1 MRRRLLSSTLVV
13 AVIAVLLLGV
23 PLGIVVSRLIYDEA
37 AQELRGEATRL
48 VGEVEY
54 ARIQETPLDPQQLE
68 QKYPDRYIQIY
79 EGGNPPKATIVGMPS
94 PTGQRMEEKAQSDS
108 GIYVV
113 VSRDRAQVEQDVRA
127 RLLLIVALAV
137 AALAVAVGLAIVQ
150 SRRLTL
156 PLQDLAKIA
165 ERLGSG
171 DARPSKH
178 RYGIPELD
186 RVAEVLDRSATR
198 ISDLLTREREFAT
211 DASHQLRTPLTG
223 LTMRLEE
230 IVAASHEPA
239 IVREEGEAA
248 IVQAERLTAVIDELL
263 AAARRQRHAQ
273 AEPIALDEVLIQQVT
288 EWDPAF
294 RRAGRALVLDGA
306 RGLKALATTGGLGQ
320 VIASLLENSLRHG
333 GGPVTVTTSRSDNYI
348 VVEVADQGPGIS
360 DEIAPKIFER
370 NVSGG
375 GGTGLGL
382 TLARA
387 LAAAD
392 GGRLELVRRRPA
404 VFALFLR
411 PADDDQGRT
420 RVVSGPA

>member
-23 PLGIVVSRLIYDEA
+23 PLGLVVSRLIVDEA
-37 AQELRGEATRL
+37 AQELRAEATRL

-54 ARIQETPLDPQQLE
+54 SRIQETPLDPQQLE
-68 QKYPDRYIQIY
+68 QKYPDRFIQIF
-79 EGGNPPKATIVGMPS
+79 ERGNPPKATIVGSPPS
-94 PTGQRMEEKAQSDS
+94 SGEQMTEDAESDS
-108 GIYVV
+108 GIFVR
-113 VSRDRAQVEQDVRA
+113 VSRDRAQVEKDVYG
-127 RLLLIVALAV
+127 RLVLIVALAV

-186 RVAEVLDRSATR
+186 RVAQVLDRSATR

-230 IVAASHEPA
+230 IVASSDQPEV
-239 IVREEGEAA
+239 VREEGEAA

-273 AEPIALDEVLIQQVT
+273 AEPISIDEVLIQQVT
-288 EWDPAF
+288 EWQPVF
-294 RRAGRALVLDGA
+294 RGVGRTLMLAGSRD
-306 RGLKALATTGGLGQ
+306 LKALATTGGFGQ
-320 VIASLLENSLRHG
+320 VIATLLENSLRHG
-333 GGPVTVTTSRSDNYI
+333 GGTVTVTTTSGDNY
-348 VVEVADQGPGIS
+348 VVIEVADEGAGIS
-360 DEIAPKIFER
+360 DELAPKIFER
-370 NVSGG
+370 TVSGG

-392 GGRLELVRRRPA
+392 GGRLELIRRRPA
-404 VFALFLR
+404 TFAIFLR
-411 PADDDQGRT
+411 PAEENGRSG

>member
-23 PLGIVVSRLIYDEA
+23 PLGIVVGRLIVDEA
-37 AQELRGEATRL
+37 AQELRAEATRL

-54 ARIQETPLDPQQLE
+54 ARIQETPLDPKQLE
-68 QKYPDRYIQIY
+68 QKYPDRYIQIF
-79 EGGNPPKATIVGMPS
+79 ERGNPPKATIVGTPPS
-94 PTGQRMEEKAQSDS
+94 SGEQMTEDAESDS
-108 GIYVV
+108 GIFVR
-113 VSRDRAQVEQDVRA
+113 VSRDRAQVEQDVYA

-156 PLQDLAKIA
+156 PLLDLAAIA

-186 RVAEVLDRSATR
+186 QVAEVLDRSATR

-230 IVAASHEPA
+230 IVAASEHPEV
-239 IVREEGEAA
+239 VREEGEAA

-273 AEPIALDEVLIQQVT
+273 AEPVALDEVLIQQVT
-288 EWDPAF
+288 EWQPVF
-294 RRAGRALVLDGA
+294 RGVGRTLVLAGTRD
-306 RGLKALATTGGLGQ
+306 LKALATTGGFGQ
-320 VIASLLENSLRHG
+320 VIATLLENSLRHG
-333 GGPVTVTTSRSDNYI
+333 DGTVTVTTTCGDNY
-348 VVEVADQGPGIS
+348 VVIEVS
-360 DEIAPKIFER
+360 DEGAGIPDDLAPKIFER
-370 NVSGG
+370 SVSGG

-404 VFALFLR
+404 KFAIFLR
-411 PADDDQGRT
+411 PADDNGRN

>member
-13 AVIAVLLLGV
+13 AAIAVLLLGV
-23 PLGIVVSRLIYDEA
+23 PLGVVVSRLIVEDA
-37 AQELRGEATRL
+37 NQQLRAEATRL

-79 EGGNPPKATIVGMPS
+79 VNGNPPTATVVGTS
-94 PTGQRMEEKAQSDS
+94 PQSGHSMHEEAKSDS
-108 GIYVV
+108 GIYVR
-113 VSRDRAQVEQDVRA
+113 VSRDKDQVEQDVRA
-127 RLLLIVALAV
+127 RLLLIVALAA

-165 ERLGSG
+165 DRLGSG

-186 RVAEVLDRSATR
+186 RVAEVLDRSAAR

-230 IVAASHEPA
+230 IVAASDEPTV
-239 IVREEGEAA
+239 VREEGEAA

-263 AAARRQRHAQ
+263 AAARRQRIAQ
-273 AEPIALDEVLIQQVT
+273 AEPISVDEVLVQQVT
-288 EWDPAF
+288 EWEPAF
-294 RRAGRALVLDGA
+294 RRVGRSVSLGGT
-306 RGLKALATTGGLGQ
+306 RGLKALATGGGLGQ
-320 VIASLLENSLRHG
+320 VVASLLENSIQHG
-333 GGPVTVTTSRSDNYI
+333 GGDVSVSTSSSDNYI
-348 VVEVADQGPGIS
+348 VIEVADEGPGIS
-360 DEIAPKIFER
+360 DEIAPKVFER

-404 VFALFLR
+404 VFAIFLR
-411 PADDDQGRT
+411 PAEVPGR
-420 RVVSGPA
+420 RVVTGPA

>member
-23 PLGIVVSRLIYDEA
+23 PLGIVVSRLIVDEA
-37 AQELRGEATRL
+37 AQELRAEATRL

-54 ARIQETPLDPQQLE
+54 ARIQDTPLDPQQLE
-68 QKYPDRYIQIY
+68 QKYPSRYIQIY
-79 EGGNPPKATIVGMPS
+79 ERGNPPKATIVGTPPPS
-94 PTGQRMEEKAQSDS
+94 GHQMTEDAQSES
-108 GIYVV
+108 GIYVR
-113 VSRDRAQVEQDVRA
+113 VSRDRDQVEQDVRA

-230 IVAASHEPA
+230 IVAAAEHPEV
-239 IVREEGEAA
+239 VREEGEAA

-263 AAARRQRHAQ
+263 AAARRQRHSQ
-273 AEPIALDEVLIQQVT
+273 AEPITVDDVLGQQVT
-288 EWDPAF
+288 EWAPVF
-294 RRAGRALVLDGA
+294 RGSGRDLLLKGE
-306 RGLKALATTGGLGQ
+306 RGLQALGTTGGLGQ
-320 VIASLLENSLRHG
+320 VVASLLENSLRHG
-333 GGPVTVTTSRSDNYI
+333 GGTVTVATSRSDNY
-348 VVEVADQGPGIS
+348 VVIEVADEGPGIA
-360 DEIAPKIFER
+360 DDLAGRVFER

-404 VFALFLR
+404 VFSLFLR
-411 PADDDQGRT
+411 PAEEKRRS
-420 RVVSGPA
+420 RVVTGPA

>member
-1 MRRRLLSSTLVV
+1 MRRRLLTSTLVV

-23 PLGIVVSRLIYDEA
+23 PLGIVVSRLIVDEA
-37 AQELRGEATRL
+37 AQELRAEATRL

-68 QKYPDRYIQIY
+68 QKYPNRYIQIY
-79 EGGNPPKATIVGMPS
+79 ERANPPKATIVGTSPPS
-94 PTGQRMEEKAQSDS
+94 GHSMTEDAQSES
-108 GIYVV
+108 GIYVR
-113 VSRDRAQVEQDVRA
+113 VSRDKDQVEQDVRA

-230 IVAASHEPA
+230 IVAASDQPV

-263 AAARRQRHAQ
+263 AAARRQRQSQ
-273 AEPIALDEVLIQQVT
+273 AEPVAIDDILDQQVK
-288 EWDPAF
+288 EWEPVF
-294 RRAGRALVLDGA
+294 RGVGRALLLEGT
-306 RGLKALATTGGLGQ
+306 RGLKAMATTGGFGQ

-333 GGPVTVTTSRSDNYI
+333 GGAVRVTTSVSDNYV
-348 VVEVADQGPGIS
+348 VVEVADEGPGIS
-360 DEIAPKIFER
+360 DDIAPKVFDR

-387 LAAAD
+387 MAASD

-404 VFALFLR
+404 TFAIFLR
-411 PADDDQGRT
+411 PAEESGRT

>member
-1 MRRRLLSSTLVV
+1 MRRRLLSSTLLV

-23 PLGIVVSRLIYDEA
+23 PLGLVVSRLIVDEA
-37 AQELRGEATRL
+37 SQELRAEATRL

-54 ARIQETPLDPQQLE
+54 ARIQDTPLDPQQLE
-68 QKYPDRYIQIY
+68 QKYPERYIQIY
-79 EGGNPPKATIVGMPS
+79 ERGNPPKATIVGAPPPS
-94 PTGQRMEEKAQSDS
+94 GHQMTEDAQSES
-108 GIYVV
+108 GIYVR
-113 VSRDRAQVEQDVRA
+113 VSRDKDQVEQDVRA

-230 IVAASHEPA
+230 IVAAADHPEV
-239 IVREEGEAA
+239 VREEGDAA

-263 AAARRQRHAQ
+263 AAARRQRHSQ
-273 AEPIALDEVLIQQVT
+273 AEPITVDDVLVQQVT
-288 EWDPAF
+288 EWAPVF
-294 RRAGRALVLDGA
+294 RGSGRDLLLEGE
-306 RGLKALATTGGLGQ
+306 RGLEALGTTGGLGQ
-320 VIASLLENSLRHG
+320 VVASLLENSLRHG
-333 GGPVTVTTSRSDNYI
+333 GGTVKVSTSRSDNY
-348 VVEVADQGPGIS
+348 VVIEVADEGPGIA
-360 DEIAPKIFER
+360 DDLAGRVFER

-404 VFALFLR
+404 VFSLFLR
-411 PADDDQGRT
+411 PAEEKRPS
-420 RVVSGPA
+420 RVVTGPA

>member
-23 PLGIVVSRLIYDEA
+23 PLGIVVSRLIVDEA
-37 AQELRGEATRL
+37 AQELRAEATRL

-68 QKYPDRYIQIY
+68 QKYPGRYIQIY
-79 EGGNPPKATIVGMPS
+79 ERANPPKATIVGTSPPS
-94 PTGQRMEEKAQSDS
+94 GRQMAEDAQSEN
-108 GIYVV
+108 GIYVR
-113 VSRDRAQVEQDVRA
+113 VSRDRAQIERDVRA
-127 RLLLIVALAV
+127 RLLLIVALAG

-156 PLQDLAKIA
+156 PLLDLAKIA

-171 DARPSKH
+171 DARPSRH

-230 IVAASHEPA
+230 IVAASEEPEV
-239 IVREEGEAA
+239 VREEGEAA

-273 AEPIALDEVLIQQVT
+273 AEPVCIDEVIDQQII
-288 EWDPAF
+288 EWEPVF
-294 RRAGRALVLDGA
+294 RGVGRRLVLQGA
-306 RGLKALATTGGLGQ
+306 RGLKALATTGGFGQ
-320 VIASLLENSLRHG
+320 VIATLLENSVRHG
-333 GGPVTVTTSRSDNYI
+333 GGTVTITTTSGDNYI
-348 VVEVADQGPGIS
+348 VIEVADEGPGIS
-360 DEIAPKIFER
+360 DEIAPKVFER

-404 VFALFLR
+404 TFAIFLR
-411 PADDDQGRT
+411 PAEQNERT

>member
-1 MRRRLLSSTLVV
+1 MRRRLLTSTLVV

-23 PLGIVVSRLIYDEA
+23 PLGIVVSRLIVDEA
-37 AQELRGEATRL
+37 AQQLRSEATRL

-54 ARIQETPLDPQQLE
+54 ARIQETPLDPKQLE
-68 QKYPDRYIQIY
+68 QKYPDRYIQIF
-79 EGGNPPKATIVGMPS
+79 ERGNPPKATIVGSQPS
-94 PTGQRMEEKAQSDS
+94 SGEQMTEDAESDS
-108 GIYVV
+108 GIFVR
-113 VSRDRAQVEQDVRA
+113 VSRDRAQVEQDVYA

-186 RVAEVLDRSATR
+186 QVAQVLDRSATR

-230 IVAASHEPA
+230 IVAASDQPEV
-239 IVREEGEAA
+239 VREEGEAA

-273 AEPIALDEVLIQQVT
+273 AEPISIDEVLIQQVT
-288 EWDPAF
+288 EWQPVF
-294 RRAGRALVLDGA
+294 RGVGRTLVLAGSRD
-306 RGLKALATTGGLGQ
+306 LKALATTGGFGQ
-320 VIASLLENSLRHG
+320 VIATLLENSLRHG
-333 GGPVTVTTSRSDNYI
+333 GGTVTVTTTSGDSSV
-348 VVEVADQGPGIS
+348 VVEVADEGPGIS

-404 VFALFLR
+404 AFAVFLR
-411 PADDDQGRT
+411 LAEDNGRN

>member
-1 MRRRLLSSTLVV
+1 MRRRLLTSTLLV
-13 AVIAVLLLGV
+13 AGIAVLLLGV
-23 PLGIVVSRLIYDEA
+23 PLGVVVSRLIVDDA
-37 AQELRGEATRL
+37 AQQLRAEATRL

-68 QKYPDRYIQIY
+68 QKYPDRYIQIF
-79 EGGNPPKATIVGMPS
+79 ERGNPPKATVIGTPPPS
-94 PTGQRMEEKAQSDS
+94 GQQMTEDAESDS
-108 GIYVV
+108 GIFVR
-113 VSRDRAQVEQDVRA
+113 VSRDRAQVEQDVYA

-150 SRRLTL
+150 TRRLTL
-156 PLQDLAKIA
+156 PLRDLAMIA

-186 RVAEVLDRSATR
+186 RVAQVLDRSATR

-230 IVAASHEPA
+230 IVAASNHPEV
-239 IVREEGEAA
+239 VREEGEAA

-263 AAARRQRHAQ
+263 AAARRQRHSQ
-273 AEPIALDEVLIQQVT
+273 AEPTSIDQVLVQQVT
-288 EWDPAF
+288 EWDPVF
-294 RRAGRALVLDGA
+294 RGVGRRLVLEGTRD
-306 RGLKALATTGGLGQ
+306 LKALATTGGFGQ
-320 VIASLLENSLRHG
+320 VIATLLENSLRHG
-333 GGPVTVTTSRSDNYI
+333 GGTVTVTTTSGDNY
-348 VVEVADQGPGIS
+348 VVTEVTDEGPGID
-360 DEIAPKIFER
+360 DEIAPKIFDR

-404 VFALFLR
+404 TFAVFLR
-411 PADDDQGRT
+411 PADAPNRN

>member
-23 PLGIVVSRLIYDEA
+23 PLGLVVGRLIVDEA
-37 AQELRGEATRL
+37 AKELRSEATRL
-48 VGEVEY
+48 VEEVEY
-54 ARIQETPLDPQQLE
+54 ARIQDAPLDPQQLK
-68 QKYPDRYIQIY
+68 QKYPERYIQIY
-79 EGGNPPKATIVGMPS
+79 ERGNPPKATIVGTPPPS
-94 PTGQRMEEKAQSDS
+94 GHQMMEDAQSDS
-108 GIYVV
+108 GIYVR
-113 VSRDRAQVEQDVRA
+113 VSRDKDQVEQDVRA

-230 IVAASHEPA
+230 IVAAADHPE
-239 IVREEGEAA
+239 VVQEEGEAA

-273 AEPIALDEVLIQQVT
+273 AEPITVDDVLVQQVT
-288 EWDPAF
+288 EWEPVF
-294 RRAGRALVLDGA
+294 RGSGRELLLEGE
-306 RGLKALATTGGLGQ
+306 RGLQALATTGGLGQ
-320 VIASLLENSLRHG
+320 VVASLLENSLRHG
-333 GGPVTVTTSRSDNYI
+333 GGTVRVSTSRGDNY
-348 VVEVADQGPGIS
+348 VVIEIGDEGPGI
-360 DEIAPKIFER
+360 DDAIAGRVFDR

-411 PADDDQGRT
+411 PVEEKGRT
-420 RVVSGPA
+420 RVVTGPA

>member
-1 MRRRLLSSTLVV
+1 MRRRLLSSTLLV
-13 AVIAVLLLGV
+13 AAIAVLLLGV
-23 PLGIVVSRLIYDEA
+23 PLGVVVSRLIVDEA
-37 AQELRGEATRL
+37 AQELRAEATRL

-68 QKYPDRYIQIY
+68 QKYPDRYIQIF
-79 EGGNPPKATIVGMPS
+79 ERGNPPKATVVGTPPPS
-94 PTGQRMEEKAQSDS
+94 GQEMTEDAESDS
-108 GIYVV
+108 GIFVR
-113 VSRDRAQVEQDVRA
+113 VSRDRAQVEQDVYA

-150 SRRLTL
+150 SRRLSL
-156 PLQDLAKIA
+156 PLRDLAMIA

-171 DARPSKH
+171 DARPSRH

-186 RVAEVLDRSATR
+186 RVAQVLDRSATR

-230 IVAASHEPA
+230 IVAASDHPDV
-239 IVREEGEAA
+239 VREEGEAA

-263 AAARRQRHAQ
+263 AAARRQRHSQ
-273 AEPIALDEVLIQQVT
+273 AEPISIDEVLVQQVT
-288 EWDPAF
+288 EWDPVF
-294 RRAGRALVLDGA
+294 RGVGRRLVLAGTRD
-306 RGLKALATTGGLGQ
+306 LKALATTGGFGQ
-320 VIASLLENSLRHG
+320 VIATLLENSLRHG
-333 GGPVTVTTSRSDNYI
+333 GGTVTVTTTSGDNY
-348 VVEVADQGPGIS
+348 VVIEVTDEGPGID
-360 DEIAPKIFER
+360 DEIAPKIFQR

-392 GGRLELVRRRPA
+392 GGRLELVRRRPVTFA
-404 VFALFLR
+404 VFLR
-411 PADDDQGRT
+411 PADGQDRT

>member
-13 AVIAVLLLGV
+13 AAIAVLLLGV
-23 PLGIVVSRLIYDEA
+23 PLGIVVSRLIVDEA
-37 AQELRGEATRL
+37 AQELRAEATRL

-54 ARIQETPLDPQQLE
+54 ARIQETPLDPKQLE
-68 QKYPDRYIQIY
+68 QKYPDRYIQIF
-79 EGGNPPKATIVGMPS
+79 ERGNPPKATIVGAPPS
-94 PTGQRMEEKAQSDS
+94 SGEQMTEDAESDS
-108 GIYVV
+108 GIFVR
-113 VSRDRAQVEQDVRA
+113 VSRDRAQIEQDVYA

-156 PLQDLAKIA
+156 PLLDLAGIA

-171 DARPSKH
+171 EARPSKH

-186 RVAEVLDRSATR
+186 QVAEVLDRSATR

-230 IVAASHEPA
+230 IVAASDHPEV
-239 IVREEGEAA
+239 VREEGEAA

-273 AEPIALDEVLIQQVT
+273 AEPVAIDEVLIQQVT
-288 EWDPAF
+288 EWQPVF
-294 RRAGRALVLDGA
+294 RGVGRTLVLAGTRD
-306 RGLKALATTGGLGQ
+306 LKALATTGGFGQ
-320 VIASLLENSLRHG
+320 VIATLLENSLRHG
-333 GGPVTVTTSRSDNYI
+333 AGTVTVSTTCGDNY
-348 VVEVADQGPGIS
+348 VVIEVSDEGAGIS
-360 DEIAPKIFER
+360 DDLAPKVFER
-370 NVSGG
+370 SVSGG

-404 VFALFLR
+404 KFALFLR
-411 PADDDQGRT
+411 PADDNGRN

>member
-13 AVIAVLLLGV
+13 AAIAVLLLGV
-23 PLGIVVSRLIYDEA
+23 PLGLVVTRLIHDEA
-37 AQELRGEATRL
+37 VQQLRAQATL
-48 VGEVEY
+48 LLSQVEY
-54 ARIQETPLDPQQLE
+54 AQIEDRPIDPDELQRQYPARYVQIFIRNSPTVIVGAE
-68 QKYPDRYIQIY
+68 PPPDRQM
-79 EGGNPPKATIVGMPS
+79 T
-94 PTGQRMEEKAQSDS
+94 EETYSES
-108 GIYVV
+108 GVYVRIT
-113 VSRDRAQVEQDVRA
+113 RDRAHVERNI
-127 RLLLIVALAV
+127 RGWLMLIVALAGL
-137 AALAVAVGLAIVQ
+137 ALAVAVSLAVVQ

-156 PLQDLAKIA
+156 PLLDLGRIA

-171 DARPSKH
+171 DARPSRH

-198 ISDLLTREREFAT
+198 ISDLLSREREFAT

-230 IVAASHEPA
+230 IVAAATQPA
-239 IVREEGEAA
+239 VVREEGEAA

-273 AEPIALDEVLIQQVT
+273 TEAIDLDQVLGQQIT
-288 EWDPAF
+288 EWEPAF
-294 RRAGRALVLDGA
+294 RRCRRALVLAGD
-306 RGLKALATTGGLGQ
+306 RGLSAMVSKGGLSQ
-320 VIASLLENSLRHG
+320 VVSTLLENSLEHG
-333 GGPVTVTTSRSDNYI
+333 DGPVTITTGSSERSI
-348 VVEVADQGPGIS
+348 VIEVSDSGPGIPEHLRTRVF
-360 DEIAPKIFER
+360 DR
-370 NVSGG
+370 NVSGA

-387 LAAAD
+387 LTASD
-392 GGRLELVRRRPA
+392 GGRLELVRARPA

-411 PADDDQGRT
+411 PAEETARH

>member
-1 MRRRLLSSTLVV
+1 MRRRLLSSTLLV
-13 AVIAVLLLGV
+13 AAIAILLLGV
-23 PLGIVVSRLIYDEA
+23 PLGVVVSRLMVDDA
-37 AQELRGEATRL
+37 AQQLRADATRL

-68 QKYPDRYIQIY
+68 QKYPNRYIQIF
-79 EGGNPPKATIVGMPS
+79 ERGNPPKATVVGTPPPS
-94 PTGQRMEEKAQSDS
+94 GQQMTEDAESDS
-108 GIYVV
+108 GIFVR
-113 VSRDRAQVEQDVRA
+113 VSRDRAQVEQDVYA

-150 SRRLTL
+150 SRRLAL
-156 PLQDLAKIA
+156 PLRDLAMIA

-186 RVAEVLDRSATR
+186 RVAQVLDRSATR

-230 IVAASHEPA
+230 IVASADHPEV
-239 IVREEGEAA
+239 VREEGEAA

-263 AAARRQRHAQ
+263 AAARRQRHSQ
-273 AEPIALDEVLIQQVT
+273 AEPISIDQVLVQQVT
-288 EWDPAF
+288 EWDPVF
-294 RRAGRALVLDGA
+294 RGVGRKLVLAGTRD
-306 RGLKALATTGGLGQ
+306 LKALATTGGFGQ
-320 VIASLLENSLRHG
+320 VIATLLENSLRHG
-333 GGPVTVTTSRSDNYI
+333 GGTVTVTTSSGDNY
-348 VVEVADQGPGIS
+348 VVIEVTDEGPGID

-392 GGRLELVRRRPA
+392 GGRLELVRRCPA
-404 VFALFLR
+404 AFAVFLR
-411 PADDDQGRT
+411 PVGDRERY

>member
-1 MRRRLLSSTLVV
+1 MRRRLLSSTLLV

-23 PLGIVVSRLIYDEA
+23 PLGIVVSRLIVDEA
-37 AQELRGEATRL
+37 AQELRAEATRL

-54 ARIQETPLDPQQLE
+54 ARIQETPLDPQQLA
-68 QKYPDRYIQIY
+68 QKYPERYIQIF
-79 EGGNPPKATIVGMPS
+79 ERANPPKATIVGSAPPS
-94 PTGQRMEEKAQSDS
+94 GHQMAEDAQSDS
-108 GIYVV
+108 GIYVR
-113 VSRDRAQVEQDVRA
+113 VSRDKDQVEQDVRA

-165 ERLGSG
+165 DRLGSG

-186 RVAEVLDRSATR
+186 RVAQVLDRSATR

-230 IVAASHEPA
+230 IVAACGEPGV
-239 IVREEGEAA
+239 VREEGEAA

-263 AAARRQRHAQ
+263 AAARRQRTAQ
-273 AEPIALDEVLIQQVT
+273 AEPVAIDEVLAQQIT
-288 EWDPAF
+288 EWEPVF
-294 RRAGRALVLDGA
+294 REAGRSLLLEGQ
-306 RGLKALATTGGLGQ
+306 RGLKGLATTGGFGQ
-320 VIASLLENSLRHG
+320 VVASLLENSLRHG
-333 GGPVTVTTSRSDNYI
+333 GGVVTVTTTSGDSYI
-348 VVEVADQGPGIS
+348 VIEVTDEGPGIA
-360 DEIAPKIFER
+360 DDIAPKIFER
-370 NVSGG
+370 NVSGA

-404 VFALFLR
+404 TFVIFLR
-411 PADDDQGRT
+411 PADDVGRT

>member
-23 PLGIVVSRLIYDEA
+23 PLGIVVSRLILEEA
-37 AQELRGEATRL
+37 AQELRADATRL

-68 QKYPDRYIQIY
+68 QKYPGRYIQIY
-79 EGGNPPKATIVGMPS
+79 ERANPPKATIVGTSP
-94 PTGQRMEEKAQSDS
+94 PTGRQMAEDAQSEN
-108 GIYVV
+108 GIYVR

-127 RLLLIVALAV
+127 RLLLIVALAG

-165 ERLGSG
+165 DRLGSG
-171 DARPSKH
+171 DARPSRH

-230 IVAASHEPA
+230 IVAASEEPDV
-239 IVREEGEAA
+239 VREEGEAA

-273 AEPIALDEVLIQQVT
+273 AEPICIDEVIDQQII
-288 EWDPAF
+288 EWEPVF
-294 RRAGRALVLDGA
+294 RGVGRRLMLQGT
-306 RGLKALATTGGLGQ
+306 RELKALATTGGFGQ
-320 VIASLLENSLRHG
+320 VIATLLENSVRHG
-333 GGPVTVTTSRSDNYI
+333 GGTVTITTTSGDNYI
-348 VVEVADQGPGIS
+348 VIEVADEGPGIS
-360 DEIAPKIFER
+360 DDIAPKVFER
-370 NVSGG
+370 NISGG

-404 VFALFLR
+404 TFAIFLR
-411 PADDDQGRT
+411 PAEQNERT

>member
-23 PLGIVVSRLIYDEA
+23 PLGVVVSRLIVDEA
-37 AQELRGEATRL
+37 SQELRSEATRL
-48 VGEVEY
+48 LGEVEY
-54 ARIQETPLDPQQLE
+54 SRIQDQPIDPAQLE
-68 QKYPDRYIQIY
+68 MKYRNRYIQIY
-79 EGGNPPKATIVGMPS
+79 ERGNPPNATIVGTEP
-94 PTGQRMEEKAQSDS
+94 PTGHQMTEDAHSEN
-108 GIYVV
+108 GVYVR
-113 VSRDRAQVEQDVRA
+113 VSRDRGQVEQDVRA
-127 RLLLIVALAV
+127 RLLLIVALAA

-156 PLQDLAKIA
+156 PLQDLAMIA
-165 ERLGSG
+165 EKLGSG
-171 DARPSKH
+171 DARPSRH
-178 RYGIPELD
+178 RYGIQELD

-198 ISDLLTREREFAT
+198 ISDLLNREREFAT

-230 IVAASHEPA
+230 IVAAADQPT
-239 IVREEGEAA
+239 IVQEEGEAA

-263 AAARRQRHAQ
+263 AAARRQRHSQ
-273 AEPIALDEVLIQQVT
+273 AEQIDIDEVLDQQVH

-294 RRAGRALVLDGA
+294 RRAGRTVRLTGT
-306 RGLKALATTGGLGQ
+306 RGLFALATTGGLGQ
-320 VIASLLENSLRHG
+320 VISSLLENSLQHG
-333 GGPVTVTTSRSDNYI
+333 GGPVTVTTSSSEKSI
-348 VVEVADQGPGIS
+348 VIEVADEGPGIS
-360 DEIAPKIFER
+360 EDLAPRVFER

-375 GGTGLGL
+375 TGTGLGL

-392 GGRLELVRRRPA
+392 GGRLELVRPRPA
-404 VFALFLR
+404 AFAVFLR
-411 PADDDQGRT
+411 PVGDIGRN

>member
-1 MRRRLLSSTLVV
+1 MRRRLLSSTLLV
-13 AVIAVLLLGV
+13 AVIAVLLLGI
-23 PLGIVVSRLIYDEA
+23 PLGVAVDRLIEEEA
-37 AQELRGEATRL
+37 TQELSSQAKNL
-48 VGEVEY
+48 LQEVEY
-54 ARIQETPLDPQQLE
+54 ARIKDQPIDDQQLE

-79 EGGNPPKATIVGMPS
+79 ARGTPDQLITVGTAPAESQKMTEDALS
-94 PTGQRMEEKAQSDS
+94 ES
-108 GIYVV
+108 GVYIV
-113 VSRDRAQVEQDVRA
+113 VSRDKTEVEHEVRA
-127 RLLLIVALAV
+127 WLLLILGLAA

-156 PLQDLAKIA
+156 PLRDLAMIA

-178 RYGIPELD
+178 RYGIHELD

-198 ISDLLTREREFAT
+198 ISDLLSREREFAT

-230 IVAASHEPA
+230 IVAAAHEPA
-239 IVREEGEAA
+239 IVKEEGEAA

-273 AEPIALDEVLIQQVT
+273 AEVIELDALLDQQFI
-288 EWDPAF
+288 EWGPAF
-294 RRAGRALVLDGA
+294 RRVGRKLKLAGTRELQALG
-306 RGLKALATTGGLGQ
+306 TSGGISQ
-320 VIASLLENSLRHG
+320 VVSTLLENSLEHG
-333 GGPVTVTTSRSDNYI
+333 GGTVTVTTSDKDRSI
-348 VVEVADQGPGIS
+348 VIEVADQGPGIP
-360 DEIAPKIFER
+360 DELAPRVFER
-370 NVSGG
+370 NVSGR

-382 TLARA
+382 PLARA

-392 GGRLELVRRRPA
+392 GGRLELVRPRPA
-404 VFALFLR
+404 AFAFFLR
-411 PADDDQGRT
+411 QVGDSGRN

>member
-1 MRRRLLSSTLVV
+1 MRRRLLTSTLVV

-23 PLGIVVSRLIYDEA
+23 PLGVVVSRLIVDEA
-37 AQELRGEATRL
+37 GQALQSDARRL
-48 VGEVEY
+48 LSEVEY
-54 ARIQETPLDPQQLE
+54 ARIQNQPINIQQLGRN
-68 QKYPDRYIQIY
+68 YPDRYIQIY
-79 EGGNPPKATIVGMPS
+79 EGGNPPRATIVG
-94 PTGQRMEEKAQSDS
+94 EEPPAGHKMTADAHSES
-108 GIYVV
+108 GVWV
-113 VSRDRAQVEQDVRA
+113 QVSRDRAEVEQDVRA
-127 RLLLIVALAV
+127 RLLLIVALAA

-156 PLQDLAKIA
+156 PLRDLAMIA

-178 RYGIPELD
+178 RYGIQELD

-198 ISDLLTREREFAT
+198 LSELLTREREFAT

-230 IVAASHEPA
+230 IVAAADQPDV
-239 IVREEGEAA
+239 VREEGEAA
-248 IVQAERLTAVIDELL
+248 IVQAERLTKVIDELL

-273 AEPIALDEVLIQQVT
+273 ATPLEIDTVLIQQVT
-288 EWDPAF
+288 EWEPAF
-294 RRAGRALVLDGA
+294 RRAGRKLLLDGE
-306 RGLKALATTGGLGQ
+306 RGLRAMASPGGLGQ
-320 VIASLLENSLRHG
+320 VISSLLENSLQHG
-333 GGPVTVTTSRSDNYI
+333 GGPVVVATSSNDKSVVIEVSD
-348 VVEVADQGPGIS
+348 EGPGIS
-360 DEIAPKIFER
+360 EELASRVFER

-404 VFALFLR
+404 AFAVFLL
-411 PADDDQGRT
+411 PVEGPN

>member
-1 MRRRLLSSTLVV
+1 MRRRLLSSTLLV
-13 AVIAVLLLGV
+13 AAIAVLLLGV
-23 PLGIVVSRLIYDEA
+23 PLGVVVSRLIVDEA
-37 AQELRGEATRL
+37 AQELRAEATRL

-68 QKYPDRYIQIY
+68 QKYPDRYIQIF
-79 EGGNPPKATIVGMPS
+79 ERGNPPKATVVGTPPPS
-94 PTGQRMEEKAQSDS
+94 GQEMTEDAESDS
-108 GIYVV
+108 GIFVR
-113 VSRDRAQVEQDVRA
+113 VSRDRAQVEQDVYA

-150 SRRLTL
+150 SRRLSL
-156 PLQDLAKIA
+156 PLRDLAMIA

-186 RVAEVLDRSATR
+186 RVAQVLDRSATR

-230 IVAASHEPA
+230 IVAASDHPDV
-239 IVREEGEAA
+239 VREEGEAA

-263 AAARRQRHAQ
+263 AAARRQRHSQ
-273 AEPIALDEVLIQQVT
+273 AEPISIDEVLVQQVT
-288 EWDPAF
+288 EWDPVF
-294 RRAGRALVLDGA
+294 RGVGRRLVLAGTRD
-306 RGLKALATTGGLGQ
+306 LKALATTGGFGQ
-320 VIASLLENSLRHG
+320 VIATLLENSLRHG
-333 GGPVTVTTSRSDNYI
+333 GGTVTVTTTSGDNY
-348 VVEVADQGPGIS
+348 VVIEVTDEGPGID
-360 DEIAPKIFER
+360 DEIAPKIFQR

-392 GGRLELVRRRPA
+392 GGRLELVRRRPVTFA
-404 VFALFLR
+404 VFLR
-411 PADDDQGRT
+411 PADGQDRN

>member
-23 PLGIVVSRLIYDEA
+23 PLGIVVSRLIVDEA
-37 AQELRGEATRL
+37 AQELRAEATRL

-54 ARIQETPLDPQQLE
+54 ARIQDTPLDPQQLE
-68 QKYPDRYIQIY
+68 QKYPSRYIQIY
-79 EGGNPPKATIVGMPS
+79 ERGNPPKATIVGTPPPS
-94 PTGQRMEEKAQSDS
+94 GHQMTEDAQSES
-108 GIYVV
+108 GIYVR
-113 VSRDRAQVEQDVRA
+113 VSRDRDQVEQDVRA

-230 IVAASHEPA
+230 IVAAAEHPEV
-239 IVREEGEAA
+239 VREEGEAA

-263 AAARRQRHAQ
+263 AAARRQRHSQ
-273 AEPIALDEVLIQQVT
+273 AEPITVDDVLIQQVT
-288 EWDPAF
+288 EWAPVF
-294 RRAGRALVLDGA
+294 RGSGRDLLLKGE
-306 RGLKALATTGGLGQ
+306 RGLQALGSTGGLGQ
-320 VIASLLENSLRHG
+320 VVASLLENSLRHG
-333 GGPVTVTTSRSDNYI
+333 GGTVTVATSRSDNY
-348 VVEVADQGPGIS
+348 VVIEVADEGPGIA
-360 DEIAPKIFER
+360 DDLAGRVFER

-404 VFALFLR
+404 VFSLFLR
-411 PADDDQGRT
+411 PAEEKRRS
-420 RVVSGPA
+420 RVVTGPA

>member
-1 MRRRLLSSTLVV
+1 MRRRLLSSTLLV

-23 PLGIVVSRLIYDEA
+23 PLGLVVSRLIVDEA
-37 AQELRGEATRL
+37 SQELRAEATRL

-54 ARIQETPLDPQQLE
+54 ARIQDTPLDPQQLE
-68 QKYPDRYIQIY
+68 QKYPERYIQIY
-79 EGGNPPKATIVGMPS
+79 ERGNPPKATIVGAPPPS
-94 PTGQRMEEKAQSDS
+94 GHQMTEDAQSES
-108 GIYVV
+108 GIYVR
-113 VSRDRAQVEQDVRA
+113 VSRDKDQVEQDVRA

-230 IVAASHEPA
+230 IVAAADHPEV
-239 IVREEGEAA
+239 VREEGDAA

-263 AAARRQRHAQ
+263 AAARRQRHSQ
-273 AEPIALDEVLIQQVT
+273 AEPITVDDVLVQQVT
-288 EWDPAF
+288 EWAPVF
-294 RRAGRALVLDGA
+294 RGSGRDLLLEGE
-306 RGLKALATTGGLGQ
+306 RGLEALGTTGGLGQ
-320 VIASLLENSLRHG
+320 VVASLLENSLRHG
-333 GGPVTVTTSRSDNYI
+333 GGRVKVSTSRSDNY
-348 VVEVADQGPGIS
+348 VVIEVADEGPGIA
-360 DEIAPKIFER
+360 DDLAGRVFER

-404 VFALFLR
+404 VFSLFLR
-411 PADDDQGRT
+411 PAEEKRPS
-420 RVVSGPA
+420 RVVTGPA

>member
-1 MRRRLLSSTLVV
+1 MRRRLLTSTLVV

-23 PLGIVVSRLIYDEA
+23 PLGIVVSRLIVDEA
-37 AQELRGEATRL
+37 AQELRAEATRL

-68 QKYPDRYIQIY
+68 QKYPGRYIQIY
-79 EGGNPPKATIVGMPS
+79 ERANPPKATIVGRAS
-94 PTGQRMEEKAQSDS
+94 PPGHQMAEDAQSEN
-108 GIYVV
+108 GIYVR
-113 VSRDRAQVEQDVRA
+113 VSRDRDQVEQDVRA
-127 RLLLIVALAV
+127 RLLLIVALAG

-156 PLQDLAKIA
+156 PLLDLAKIA

-171 DARPSKH
+171 DARPSRH

-186 RVAEVLDRSATR
+186 QVAEVLDRSATR

-230 IVAASHEPA
+230 IVAASDHPA
-239 IVREEGEAA
+239 VVREEGEAA

-273 AEPIALDEVLIQQVT
+273 AEPVSIDEVLIQQIT
-288 EWDPAF
+288 EWEPVF
-294 RRAGRALVLDGA
+294 RGLDRTLLLEGT
-306 RGLKALATTGGLGQ
+306 RGLKALATTGGFGQ
-320 VIASLLENSLRHG
+320 VIATLLENSLRHG
-333 GGPVTVTTSRSDNYI
+333 GGTVVVTTTQGDSYI
-348 VVEVADQGPGIS
+348 VIEVADEGPGIA
-360 DEIAPKIFER
+360 DDIAPKVFER

-404 VFALFLR
+404 TFAIFLR
-411 PADDDQGRT
+411 PADEDNRT

>member
-1 MRRRLLSSTLVV
+1 MRRRLLTSTLVV

-23 PLGIVVSRLIYDEA
+23 PLGIVVSRLIVDEA
-37 AQELRGEATRL
+37 AQELRAEATRL

-68 QKYPDRYIQIY
+68 QKYPGRHIQIY
-79 EGGNPPKATIVGMPS
+79 ERANPPKATIVGMAP
-94 PTGQRMEEKAQSDS
+94 PTGQQMAEDAQSEN
-108 GIYVV
+108 GIYVR
-113 VSRDRAQVEQDVRA
+113 VSRDRDQIEHDVRA

-171 DARPSKH
+171 DARPSRH

-186 RVAEVLDRSATR
+186 QVAEVLDRSATR

-230 IVAASHEPA
+230 IVAACDHPDT
-239 IVREEGEAA
+239 VREEGEAA

-273 AEPIALDEVLIQQVT
+273 AEPVAIDEVLIQQIT
-288 EWDPAF
+288 EWEPVF
-294 RRAGRALVLDGA
+294 RGGDRTLLLEGS
-306 RGLKALATTGGLGQ
+306 RGLKALATTGGFGQ
-320 VIASLLENSLRHG
+320 VIATLLENSLRHG
-333 GGPVTVTTSRSDNYI
+333 AGTVTVTTTQGDTYI
-348 VVEVADQGPGIS
+348 VVEVTDEGPGIA
-360 DEIAPKIFER
+360 DDIAPKVFER

-404 VFALFLR
+404 TFAIFLR
-411 PADDDQGRT
+411 PADENGRN
-420 RVVSGPA
+420 RVVTGPA

>member
-1 MRRRLLSSTLVV
+1 MRRRLLTSTLVV

-23 PLGIVVSRLIYDEA
+23 PLGIVVSRLIVDEA
-37 AQELRGEATRL
+37 AQELRAEATRL

-68 QKYPDRYIQIY
+68 QKYPGRHIQIY
-79 EGGNPPKATIVGMPS
+79 ERANPPKATIVGMAP
-94 PTGQRMEEKAQSDS
+94 PTGQQMAEDAQSEN
-108 GIYVV
+108 GIYVR
-113 VSRDRAQVEQDVRA
+113 VSRDREQIEHDVRA

-171 DARPSKH
+171 DARPSRH

-186 RVAEVLDRSATR
+186 QVAEVLDRSATR

-230 IVAASHEPA
+230 IVAACDHPA
-239 IVREEGEAA
+239 TVREEGEAA

-273 AEPIALDEVLIQQVT
+273 AEPVAIDEVLIQQIT
-288 EWDPAF
+288 EWEPVF
-294 RRAGRALVLDGA
+294 RGGDRTLLLEGS
-306 RGLKALATTGGLGQ
+306 RGLKALATTGGFGQ
-320 VIASLLENSLRHG
+320 VIATLLENSLRHG
-333 GGPVTVTTSRSDNYI
+333 AGTVTVTTTQGDTYI
-348 VVEVADQGPGIS
+348 VVEVTDEGPGIA
-360 DEIAPKIFER
+360 DDIAPKVFER

-404 VFALFLR
+404 TFAIFLR
-411 PADDDQGRT
+411 PADDNGRN
-420 RVVSGPA
+420 RIVSGPA

>member
-1 MRRRLLSSTLVV
+1 MRRRLLTSTLVV

-23 PLGIVVSRLIYDEA
+23 PLGIVVSRLIVDEA
-37 AQELRGEATRL
+37 AQQLRSEATRL

-54 ARIQETPLDPQQLE
+54 ARIQETPLDPKQLE
-68 QKYPDRYIQIY
+68 QKYPDRYIQIF
-79 EGGNPPKATIVGMPS
+79 ERGNPPKATIVGSQPS
-94 PTGQRMEEKAQSDS
+94 SGEQMTEDAESDS
-108 GIYVV
+108 GIFVR
-113 VSRDRAQVEQDVRA
+113 VSRDRAQVEQDVYA

-186 RVAEVLDRSATR
+186 QVAQVLDRSATR

-230 IVAASHEPA
+230 IVAASDQPVV
-239 IVREEGEAA
+239 VREEGEAA

-273 AEPIALDEVLIQQVT
+273 AEPISIDEVLIQQVT
-288 EWDPAF
+288 EWQPVF
-294 RRAGRALVLDGA
+294 RGVGRTLVLAGSRD
-306 RGLKALATTGGLGQ
+306 LKALATTGGFGQ
-320 VIASLLENSLRHG
+320 VIATLLENSLRHG
-333 GGPVTVTTSRSDNYI
+333 GGTVTVTTTSGDSSV
-348 VVEVADQGPGIS
+348 VVEVADEGPGIS

-404 VFALFLR
+404 AFAVFLR
-411 PADDDQGRT
+411 LAEDNGRN

>member
-23 PLGIVVSRLIYDEA
+23 PLGIVVSRLIVDEA
-37 AQELRGEATRL
+37 AQELRAEATRL

-54 ARIQETPLDPQQLE
+54 ARIQDTPLDPQQLA
-68 QKYPDRYIQIY
+68 QKYPDRYIQIF
-79 EGGNPPKATIVGMPS
+79 ERGNPPKATVVGTPPPS
-94 PTGQRMEEKAQSDS
+94 GEQMTEDAESDS
-108 GIYVV
+108 GLFVR
-113 VSRDRAQVEQDVRA
+113 VSRDRVQVEQDVYA

-156 PLQDLAKIA
+156 PLLDLAKIA

-186 RVAEVLDRSATR
+186 QVAQVLDRSATR

-230 IVAASHEPA
+230 IVAASDQPA
-239 IVREEGEAA
+239 VVREEGEAA

-273 AEPIALDEVLIQQVT
+273 AEPTAIDEVLIQQMT
-288 EWDPAF
+288 EWQPVF
-294 RRAGRALVLDGA
+294 RGVGRTLVLEGVRD
-306 RGLKALATTGGLGQ
+306 LKALATTGGFGQ
-320 VIASLLENSLRHG
+320 VIATLLENSLRHG
-333 GGPVTVTTSRSDNYI
+333 SGTVTVTTSSGGNYVVTEVSD
-348 VVEVADQGPGIS
+348 EGAGIS

-370 NVSGG
+370 SVSGA

-392 GGRLELVRRRPA
+392 GGRLELVRRNPTTFA
-404 VFALFLR
+404 VFLR
-411 PADDDQGRT
+411 PADEQSRN

>member
-1 MRRRLLSSTLVV
+1 MRRRLLSSTLLV

-23 PLGIVVSRLIYDEA
+23 PLGVVVVRLINDEA
-37 AQELRGEATRL
+37 AQELRAEATRL
-48 VGEVEY
+48 LIGLEY
-54 ARIQETPLDPQQLE
+54 SVSQEQSIDPKQLE
-68 QKYPDRYIQIY
+68 KNYPDRYIQVFVR
-79 EGGNPPKATIVGMPS
+79 GNPPIVVGTDP
-94 PTGQRMEEKAQSDS
+94 PANRQLIEEARSEN
-108 GIYVV
+108 GYVRI
-113 VSRDRAQVEQDVRA
+113 SRDSAQIQREIRA
-127 RLLLIVALAV
+127 RLLLTTALAL
-137 AALAVAVGLAIVQ
+137 AALGVAVGLAIVT

-156 PLQDLAKIA
+156 PLQDLGKIA

-186 RVAEVLDRSATR
+186 RVAEVLDRSAVR
-198 ISDLLTREREFAT
+198 ISDLLSREREFAT

-230 IVAASHEPA
+230 IVAAAKDPA
-239 IVREEGEAA
+239 VVREEGEAA
-248 IVQAERLTAVIDELL
+248 IIQAERLTAVIDELL

-273 AEPIALDEVLIQQVT
+273 AEPIDVDEILDQQIT

-294 RRAGRALVLDGA
+294 KRVQRTIHLRGERRLR
-306 RGLKALATTGGLGQ
+306 ALATTGGLSQ
-320 VIASLLENSLRHG
+320 VVSTLLENSLQHG
-333 GGPVTVTTSRSDNYI
+333 AGQLIIKTTSSDKS
-348 VVEVADQGPGIS
+348 VVIEVGDEGPGIPA
-360 DEIAPKIFER
+360 ELGTRVFER

-387 LAAAD
+387 LVAAD
-392 GGRLELVRRRPA
+392 GGRLELIKPRPA
-404 VFALFLR
+404 TFAIFLR
-411 PADDDQGRT
+411 HPAEEDRR

>member
-1 MRRRLLSSTLVV
+1 MRRRLLTSTLVV

-23 PLGIVVSRLIYDEA
+23 PLGIVVSRLIVDEA
-37 AQELRGEATRL
+37 AQELRAEATRL

-54 ARIQETPLDPQQLE
+54 ARIQETPLDPQQLT

-79 EGGNPPKATIVGMPS
+79 ERGTPPKATIVGTAPPS
-94 PTGQRMEEKAQSDS
+94 GHQMTEDAQSES
-108 GIYVV
+108 GIYVR
-113 VSRDRAQVEQDVRA
+113 VSRDKDQVEQDVRA

-156 PLQDLAKIA
+156 PLLDLAKIA
-165 ERLGSG
+165 DRLGSG

-230 IVAASHEPA
+230 IVAASDQPV

-263 AAARRQRHAQ
+263 AAARRQRQSQ
-273 AEPIALDEVLIQQVT
+273 AEPVAIDDILDQQVK
-288 EWDPAF
+288 EWDPVF
-294 RRAGRALVLDGA
+294 RGVGRELRLEGT
-306 RGLKALATTGGLGQ
+306 RGLKAMATTGGFGQ

-333 GGPVTVTTSRSDNYI
+333 GGAVKVTTTVSDNYV
-348 VVEVADQGPGIS
+348 VVEVSDKGPGIA
-360 DEIAPKIFER
+360 DDIAPKVFER

-387 LAAAD
+387 MAASD

-404 VFALFLR
+404 AFAIFLR
-411 PADDDQGRT
+411 PAEQNGRN

>member
-1 MRRRLLSSTLVV
+1 MRRRLLTSTLVV

-23 PLGIVVSRLIYDEA
+23 PLGIVVSRLIVDDA
-37 AQELRGEATRL
+37 AQQLRSEATRL

-54 ARIQETPLDPQQLE
+54 ARIQETPLDPKQLE
-68 QKYPDRYIQIY
+68 QKYPDRYIQIF
-79 EGGNPPKATIVGMPS
+79 ERGNPPKATVVGSQPS
-94 PTGQRMEEKAQSDS
+94 SGEQMTEDAESDS
-108 GIYVV
+108 GIFVR
-113 VSRDRAQVEQDVRA
+113 VSRDRAQVEQDVYA

-186 RVAEVLDRSATR
+186 QVAQVLDRSATR

-230 IVAASHEPA
+230 IVAASDQPEV
-239 IVREEGEAA
+239 VREEGEAA

-273 AEPIALDEVLIQQVT
+273 AEPISIDEVLIQQVT
-288 EWDPAF
+288 EWQPVF
-294 RRAGRALVLDGA
+294 RGVGRTLVLAGSRD
-306 RGLKALATTGGLGQ
+306 LKALATTGGFGQ
-320 VIASLLENSLRHG
+320 VIATLLENSLRHG
-333 GGPVTVTTSRSDNYI
+333 GGTVTVTTTSGDSSV
-348 VVEVADQGPGIS
+348 VVEVADEGPGIS

-404 VFALFLR
+404 AFAVFLR
-411 PADDDQGRT
+411 LAEDNGRN